1 MMEAVFLFL
10 LNRSISISCLILL
23 IALLRFIWKRAPKRL
38 LCVLWAFVGIRLA
51 LPFSIEGVTSLL
63 SHRRTVPDL
72 IERYVQAE
80 PPRTTYLESAPAAGT
95 DYFTDMPL
103 LLSILWV
110 VGVAALLIYAMVS
123 YIRFRKRVTERVYVR
138 DNVYLCDHISTPFIL
153 GIFQPNIYLPSFIE
167 ETDYEYV
174 VEHEKVHIERYDHYW
189 KPLGFLLLTVYW
201 FNPVIWFGYSLFCK
215 DIELACDARVLW
227 KWGESWKKPYSSALL
242 KFSTAKRNISFCQL
256 AFGEISVKERIQNI
270 LRYKYTSRI
279 AAIVAVVCAIV
290 FAFGYMIDPV
300 TPPHRTY
307 GESEYFSKSEIDYLM
322 DVAIRLWYLEM
333 GFYDLQLTEIE
344 YDEHWYKWEVYDQLY
359 KEKTK
364 DLTIEEISST
374 EVVTDEEVD
383 AYIREMDENNLTVM
397 SFQISFWVPDDAEKA
412 WIPNHEYAGATLV
425 IEKINGIWQYRSW
438 GY

>member
-1 MMEAVFLFL
+1 MEVIFQFLV
-10 LNRSISISCLILL
+10 NRSIAVSCLILL
-23 IALLRFIWKRAPKRL
+23 IALLRLVWKRAPKRL
-38 LCVLWAFVGIRLA
+38 WCVLWAFVGIRLV
-51 LPFSIEGVTSLL
+51 LPFSIVGVTSLL
-63 SHRRTVPDL
+63 PDRRTVPDL
-72 IERYVQAE
+72 IERYVKAE
-80 PPRTTYLESAPAAGT
+80 PPRTTYLESAPASGG
-95 DYFTDMPL
+95 DYVTEVPF
-103 LLSILWV
+103 LLSILWAA
-110 VGVAALLIYAMVS
+110 GVAALLIYAVVS
-123 YIRFRKRVTERVYVR
+123 YIRFRRRVAERAYVR

-167 ETDYEYV
+167 AEDYEYV

-189 KPLGFLLLTVYW
+189 KPLGFLLLSVYW
-201 FNPVIWFGYSLFCK
+201 FNPVMWIGYCLFCK

-227 KWGESWKKPYSSALL
+227 KWGESWKKPYSTALL
-242 KFSTAKRNISFCQL
+242 KFSSPRRSFSFCQL

-270 LRYKYTSRI
+270 LRYKYTTPI
-279 AAIVAVVCAIV
+279 ATIVAVVCAISI
-290 FAFGYMIDPV
+290 AFGFLFDPV

-383 AYIREMDENNLTVM
+383 AYIREMDKNGLTVM
-397 SFQISFWVPDDAEKA
+397 SFQISFWVSDDAEKA
-412 WIPNHEYAGATLV
+412 WIPNYEYSGATLV
-425 IEKINGIWQYRSW
+425 IEKVNGIWQYRSW